1 VDPLVEGFG
10 CPQELFLHAPSGI
23 KLNVFLKLFPR
34 YFGDEGGF
42 VGEVPEEPRNAG
54 ED

>member
-1 VDPLVEGFG
+1 VDPLVECFG
-10 CPQELFLHAPSGI
+10 GPKKLLLHPPSGI